1 MHGDG
6 SMTPGQ
12 QPPANDEDTGPVP
25 VPPQPVP
32 HPAPPTEPQKHPLPA
47 RLLRALAI
55 PVLIF
60 WVVAAA
66 ALNIFV
72 PTLEETTAANAKAMI
87 PRDAPS
93 SAAAITQGQ
102 DFKESD
108 YTSMAVILLEAEG
121 RPLGEQDHRYYDQM
135 VRALLED
142 KEHVQSLMDLWGDP
156 VTRSGQQ
163 SADAQAATLTVRPA
177 GDLGDAD
184 SNRSIKAIRGI
195 VEKLDKDKP
204 EGLKVYVSGPAP
216 LASDTLNA
224 ADESMVTLT
233 IVTIVV
239 IIIMLLIAYRSITR
253 AIIPLFGVLITL
265 ATARGVVSLLVEN
278 HVIGISSFA
287 MNMAVSLVLGVA
299 TDYGIF
305 YLGRFQEARRAGQD
319 RETAYYTS
327 VRSVAHVV
335 LGSGIAISGA
345 CLCLSLTTLDY
356 FRTLGPPCFVA
367 MVVAV
372 IAALTLGPALLTL
385 GSKVPWLSEPAKT
398 SPVWRKLGT
407 AIAKW
412 PAAMIA
418 VAALVIP
425 LCIANLATYTV
436 SYNDRDYAPKS
447 VESSQGYA
455 AADRHF
461 QPSQLS
467 IDTLYIKAD
476 HDMRNTTDMIS
487 LDRVAKNIVR
497 TPGISMVQSIT
508 RPNGRPLEHAS
519 LPYAMGSM
527 GTKIG
532 QNLGFLKDRV
542 ADVDT
547 MAARMGDMMDATK
560 KMSDITSQL
569 SAGTHMSMEASQ
581 GLKVAM
587 DKTRDNLANFDD
599 FFRPLRNYLYWEPHC
614 FDIPVC
620 WAMRSLNES
629 IDNIDEA
636 TSQLGPMVDGLSMVD
651 AATPQM
657 IAQLNATVQNMAVM
671 QQLTLTMQSLFHAT
685 IAQLEP
691 MIDPMVDMGRAF
703 DNAKNDDFFFM
714 PPESFKTNDFQVGL
728 KFMMTPD
735 GTGARVLI
743 YHDGEAMSPE
753 GIDQIQRAES
763 AAHEAIK
770 GTSLSGATLMMAGA
784 SSNYRDVQAFSKND
798 ILTMMLATF
807 GLVFLIV
814 MVITRTLA
822 GSVIVLITVVLSFL
836 GSLGLAAFIWE
847 TLIGVELHW
856 LTLPIAFIV
865 LVGVGCDYN
874 LLLLS
879 RYREELSAGIRTGL
893 IRTIAGSGNVAVT
906 AAFVLAGT
914 MLAMLSSDVV
924 NIGQAGSTIC
934 IGLIFDMMIVRLF
947 LVMPLARL
955 LGPWFWWPQRLPK
968 VQRAKFRDEPEAGSP
983 QEEPATAQM

>member
-1 MHGDG
+1 
-6 SMTPGQ
+6 MTAGQ
-12 QPPANDEDTGPVP
+12 QPPGDDAVTGPVP
-25 VPPQPVP
+25 TQRPVKHETHK
-32 HPAPPTEPQKHPLPA
+32 HPAAA
-47 RLLRALAI
+47 RWLRVLAV
-55 PVLIF
+55 PVVLF
-60 WVVAAA
+60 WVIAAA
-66 ALNIFV
+66 AVTIFV
-72 PTLEETTAANAKAMI
+72 PSLEETTSANAKAMI

-93 SAAAITQGQ
+93 SVAAITQGK

-108 YTSMAVILLEAEG
+108 YTSAAVVVLEAQG
-121 RPLGEQDHRYYDQM
+121 RQLGEQDRKYYDEM
-135 VRALLED
+135 VRRLRDD
-142 KEHVQSLMDLWGDP
+142 KEHVQSLMDMWGDP

-163 SADAQAATLTVRPA
+163 SADGQVATLTVRPT
-177 GDLGDAD
+177 GDLADAD

-195 VEKLDKDKP
+195 IEKLDNEKP

-216 LASDTLNA
+216 LASDMLTA
-224 ADESMVTLT
+224 ADESMVTLE
-233 IVTIVV
+233 IVTVVV
-239 IIIMLLIAYRSITR
+239 IIVMLLIAFRSVTR

-265 ATARGVVSLLVEN
+265 ATARGVISLLVEN
-278 HVIGISSFA
+278 HVIGISSFG

-305 YLGRFQEARRAGQD
+305 YLGRFEEALRAGED
-319 RETAYYTS
+319 RESAYYTS
-327 VRSVAHVV
+327 VHNVTHVV
-335 LGSGIAISGA
+335 IGSGVAISGA

-367 MVVAV
+367 MAV
-372 IAALTLGPALLTL
+372 SVMAALTMGPALLTL
-385 GSKVPWLSEPAKT
+385 GSKIPWLGEPAKA

-407 AIAKW
+407 ATAKW

-425 LCIANLATYTV
+425 LCIANLANYTV
-436 SYNDRDYAPKS
+436 SYNDRDYAPTS
-447 VESSQGYA
+447 VEASQGYA

-487 LDRVAKNIVR
+487 LDRIAKNIVR

-532 QNLGFLKDRV
+532 QNLGFMKDRV
-542 ADVDT
+542 ADIDT
-547 MAARMGDMMDATK
+547 MAARMGDMIASTQ
-560 KMSDITSQL
+560 KMTSLTGQL
-569 SAGTHMSMEASQ
+569 AEGTQISTEAAK
-581 GLKVAM
+581 GLKEAM
-587 DKTRDNLANFDD
+587 ETMRDKMADFDD
-599 FFRPLRNYLYWEPHC
+599 FFRPVRNYLYWEPHC
-614 FDIPVC
+614 FDIPIC

-629 IDNIDEA
+629 LDSIDE
-636 TSQLGPMVDGLSMVD
+636 TTQYLGPMVDGLTKIST
-651 AATPQM
+651 ATPQM
-657 IAQLNATVQNMAVM
+657 IAQLNAMVQNMTVM
-671 QQLTLTMQSLFHAT
+671 QRLTLTTQSLMHAT
-685 IAQLEP
+685 ITQLEP
-691 MIDPMVDMGRAF
+691 MVSPMVDMAQAF
-703 DNAKNDDFFFM
+703 DNAKNDDFFFL
-714 PPESFKTNDFQVGL
+714 PPDSFKTTEFQTGL

-735 GTGARVLI
+735 GRGTRIMI
-743 YHDGEAMSPE
+743 YHQGEAMSPE
-753 GIDQIQRAES
+753 GIDQIQRADA

-770 GTSLSGATLMMAGA
+770 GTSLSDVQLLMAGS
-784 SSNYRDVQAFSKND
+784 SSNFRDVQTFSMND

-847 TLIGVELHW
+847 TLFGITLHW

-893 IRTIAGSGNVAVT
+893 IRTITGSGNVAVT

-924 NIGQAGSTIC
+924 NIGQAGATIC
-934 IGLIFDMMIVRLF
+934 IGLVFDMMIVRLL
-947 LVMPLARL
+947 LVMPLASL
-955 LGPWFWWPQRLPK
+955 LGPWFWWPQKLPTPR
-968 VQRAKFRDEPEAGSP
+968 RATFRNEPSPGPQSISEVSP
-983 QEEPATAQM
+983 QA

>member
-1 MHGDG
+1 
-6 SMTPGQ
+6 MTSGQ
-12 QPPANDEDTGPVP
+12 QPPLPGDDADTGPVP
-25 VPPQPVP
+25 VPTQRAMRLETHK
-32 HPAPPTEPQKHPLPA
+32 HPAAA
-47 RLLRALAI
+47 RWLRVLAI
-55 PVLIF
+55 PVVLF
-60 WVVAAA
+60 WVIAAA
-66 ALNIFV
+66 VLNIFV
-72 PTLEETTAANAKAMI
+72 PSLEETTAANAKAMI

-102 DFKESD
+102 DFQESD
-108 YTSMAVILLEAEG
+108 YTSAAVIVLETQG
-121 RPLGEQDHRYYDQM
+121 RTLGEQDRQYYNKL
-135 VRALLED
+135 VRGLLDD

-163 SADAQAATLTVRPA
+163 SADARAATLTVRPT
-177 GDLGDAD
+177 GDLADAD
-184 SNRSIKAIRGI
+184 SNRSIKAIRST
-195 VEKLDKDKP
+195 VEKLDKEKP
-204 EGLKVYVSGPAP
+204 HGLRVYVSGPAP

-224 ADESMVTLT
+224 ADESMLMLT

-239 IIIMLLIAYRSITR
+239 IIIMLLIAYRSFTR
-253 AIIPLFGVLITL
+253 AIIPLVGVLITL

-278 HVIGISSFA
+278 HIIGISSFA

-305 YLGRFQEARRAGQD
+305 YLGRFQEALRSGED
-319 RETAYYTS
+319 RESAYYTS

-335 LGSGIAISGA
+335 IGSGVAISGA

-356 FRTLGPPCFVA
+356 FRTLGPPCFAA

-398 SPVWRKLGT
+398 SPAWRKLGT

-425 LCIANLATYTV
+425 LCIANLANYTV

-447 VESSQGYA
+447 VESSRGYD

-542 ADVDT
+542 ADIDT
-547 MAARMGDMMDATK
+547 IAARMGDMIASTE
-560 KMSDITSQL
+560 KMAGLTRQL
-569 SAGTHMSMEASQ
+569 AEGAQISTEAAK
-581 GLKVAM
+581 GLKEVM
-587 DKTRDNLANFDD
+587 ENMRDNIANFDD
-599 FFRPLRNYLYWEPHC
+599 SFRPIRNYLYWEPHC
-614 FDIPVC
+614 FDIPMC

-629 IDNIDEA
+629 LDSIDE
-636 TSQLGPMVDGLSMVD
+636 TTQYLGPMVDGLTKIST
-651 AATPQM
+651 ATPQM
-657 IAQLNATVQNMAVM
+657 ITQLNAMVQNMTVM
-671 QQLTLTMQSLFHAT
+671 QRLTLTTQSLLHAT
-685 IAQLEP
+685 VTQMEP
-691 MIDPMVDMGRAF
+691 MVNPMVDMAQAF
-703 DNAKNDDFFFM
+703 DNAKNDDFFFL
-714 PPESFKTNDFQVGL
+714 PPDSFKTKDFQSGL

-735 GTGARVLI
+735 GKGARIMI
-743 YHDGEAMSPE
+743 YHQGEAMSPE
-753 GIDQIQRAES
+753 GIDQIRRAEA

-770 GTSLSGATLMMAGA
+770 GTSLSGVELLMAG
-784 SSNYRDVQAFSKND
+784 SSANFRDVQAFSMND

-814 MVITRTLA
+814 MAITRTLA

-836 GSLGLAAFIWE
+836 GSLGLAVFIWE
-847 TLIGVELHW
+847 TLLGIELHW

-924 NIGQAGSTIC
+924 NIGQAGATIC

-955 LGPWFWWPQRLPK
+955 LGPWFWWPQKLPRRQP
-968 VQRAKFRDEPEAGSP
+968 VQLRGTPGPGPQAISEAGP
-983 QEEPATAQM
+983 HV

>member
-1 MHGDG
+1 
-6 SMTPGQ
+6 MTSGQ
-12 QPPANDEDTGPVP
+12 QPPEDETTGPVL
-25 VPPQPVP
+25 VP
-32 HPAPPTEPQKHPLPA
+32 PAPPIAKEPEKRPGPV
-47 RLLRALAI
+47 RLLRVLAI
-55 PVLIF
+55 PVVIF
-60 WVVAAA
+60 WVAAAA

-102 DFKESD
+102 DFQESD
-108 YTSMAVILLEAEG
+108 YTSMAVIVLETQG
-121 RPLGEQDHRYYDQM
+121 RTLGEQDHKYYDEM
-135 VRALLED
+135 VRRLLDD

-195 VEKLDKDKP
+195 IDQLDKEKP
-204 EGLKVYVSGPAP
+204 EGLNVYVSGPAP

-233 IVTIVV
+233 VVTVVV
-239 IIIMLLIAYRSITR
+239 IIAMLLIAYRSITR

-278 HVIGISSFA
+278 HIIGISSFA

-305 YLGRFQEARRAGQD
+305 YLGRFQEARRAGED
-319 RETAYYTS
+319 RESAYYTS

-385 GSKVPWLSEPAKT
+385 GSKVPWLSAPAKT

-425 LCIANLATYTV
+425 LCIANLANYTV

-447 VESSQGYA
+447 VESSRGYD

-542 ADVDT
+542 ADIDT
-547 MAARMGDMMDATK
+547 MAARMGDMMTSTK
-560 KMSDITSQL
+560 KMAEITGQL
-569 SAGTHMSMEASQ
+569 SAGTQMSVEASR
-581 GLKVAM
+581 GLKAAM

-599 FFRPLRNYLYWEPHC
+599 FFRPLRNYMYWEPHC
-614 FDIPVC
+614 FDIPIC

-657 IAQLNATVQNMAVM
+657 ITQLNAMVQNMGVM

-691 MIDPMVDMGRAF
+691 MIDPMVDMGKAF

-714 PPESFKTNDFQVGL
+714 PPESFKTKDFQTGL

-735 GTGARVLI
+735 GKGARILI
-743 YHDGEAMSPE
+743 YHQGEAMSPE
-753 GIDQIQRAES
+753 GIDQIQRAET

-770 GTSLSGATLMMAGA
+770 GTSLSNVDLLVAGA
-784 SSNYRDVQAFSKND
+784 SANYRDVQAFSMND

-847 TLIGVELHW
+847 TLIGIELHW

-879 RYREELSAGIRTGL
+879 RYREELHAGIRTGL

-947 LVMPLARL
+947 LVMPLARI
-955 LGPWFWWPQRLPK
+955 LGPWFWWPQKLPARK
-968 VQRAKFRDEPEAGSP
+968 HATFRDEPERGLQSG
-983 QEEPATAQM
+983 ESETTRV

>member
-1 MHGDG
+1 
-6 SMTPGQ
+6 
-12 QPPANDEDTGPVP
+12 
-25 VPPQPVP
+25 
-32 HPAPPTEPQKHPLPA
+32 
-47 RLLRALAI
+47 
-55 PVLIF
+55 
-60 WVVAAA
+60 
-66 ALNIFV
+66 
-72 PTLEETTAANAKAMI
+72 
-87 PRDAPS
+87 
-93 SAAAITQGQ
+93 
-102 DFKESD
+102 
-108 YTSMAVILLEAEG
+108 
-121 RPLGEQDHRYYDQM
+121 
-135 VRALLED
+135 
-142 KEHVQSLMDLWGDP
+142 
-156 VTRSGQQ
+156 
-163 SADAQAATLTVRPA
+163 
-177 GDLGDAD
+177 
-184 SNRSIKAIRGI
+184 
-195 VEKLDKDKP
+195 
-204 EGLKVYVSGPAP
+204 
-216 LASDTLNA
+216 
-224 ADESMVTLT
+224 
-233 IVTIVV
+233 
-239 IIIMLLIAYRSITR
+239 
-253 AIIPLFGVLITL
+253 
-265 ATARGVVSLLVEN
+265 
-278 HVIGISSFA
+278 
-287 MNMAVSLVLGVA
+287 
-299 TDYGIF
+299 
-305 YLGRFQEARRAGQD
+305 
-319 RETAYYTS
+319 
-327 VRSVAHVV
+327 
-335 LGSGIAISGA
+335 
-345 CLCLSLTTLDY
+345 
-356 FRTLGPPCFVA
+356 
-367 MVVAV
+367 
-372 IAALTLGPALLTL
+372 
-385 GSKVPWLSEPAKT
+385 
-398 SPVWRKLGT
+398 
-407 AIAKW
+407 
-412 PAAMIA
+412 A

-425 LCIANLATYTV
+425 LCIANLANYTV

-447 VESSQGYA
+447 VESSRGYD

-542 ADVDT
+542 ADIDT
-547 MAARMGDMMDATK
+547 MAARMGDMMESSK
-560 KMSDITSQL
+560 KMADITGQL
-569 SAGTHMSMEASQ
+569 SAGTQMSVEASR
-581 GLKVAM
+581 GLKAAM
-587 DKTRDNLANFDD
+587 EKTRDNLANFDD
-599 FFRPLRNYLYWEPHC
+599 FFRPIRNYLYWEPHC
-614 FDIPVC
+614 FDIPMC

-629 IDNIDEA
+629 VDNIDEA

-657 IAQLNATVQNMAVM
+657 ITQLNAMVQNMAVM

-691 MIDPMVDMGRAF
+691 MINPMVDMGKAF

-714 PPESFKTNDFQVGL
+714 PPESFNTKDFQTGM

-735 GTGARVLI
+735 GKGARILI
-743 YHDGEAMSPE
+743 YHQGEAMSPE
-753 GIDQIQRAES
+753 GIDQIQRAEA

-770 GTSLSGATLMMAGA
+770 GTSLSNVDLLVAGA
-784 SSNYRDVQAFSKND
+784 SANYRDVQAFSMND

-847 TLIGVELHW
+847 TLIGIELHW

-947 LVMPLARL
+947 LVMPLARI
-955 LGPWFWWPQRLPK
+955 LGPWFWWPQKLPTPK
-968 VQRAKFRDEPEAGSP
+968 RATFRDKPEAG
-983 QEEPATAQM
+983 EPVTTRI

>member
-1 MHGDG
+1 
-6 SMTPGQ
+6 
-12 QPPANDEDTGPVP
+12 
-25 VPPQPVP
+25 
-32 HPAPPTEPQKHPLPA
+32 
-47 RLLRALAI
+47 
-55 PVLIF
+55 
-60 WVVAAA
+60 
-66 ALNIFV
+66 
-72 PTLEETTAANAKAMI
+72 
-87 PRDAPS
+87 
-93 SAAAITQGQ
+93 
-102 DFKESD
+102 
-108 YTSMAVILLEAEG
+108 
-121 RPLGEQDHRYYDQM
+121 
-135 VRALLED
+135 
-142 KEHVQSLMDLWGDP
+142 
-156 VTRSGQQ
+156 
-163 SADAQAATLTVRPA
+163 
-177 GDLGDAD
+177 
-184 SNRSIKAIRGI
+184 
-195 VEKLDKDKP
+195 
-204 EGLKVYVSGPAP
+204 
-216 LASDTLNA
+216 
-224 ADESMVTLT
+224 
-233 IVTIVV
+233 
-239 IIIMLLIAYRSITR
+239 
-253 AIIPLFGVLITL
+253 
-265 ATARGVVSLLVEN
+265 
-278 HVIGISSFA
+278 
-287 MNMAVSLVLGVA
+287 
-299 TDYGIF
+299 
-305 YLGRFQEARRAGQD
+305 
-319 RETAYYTS
+319 
-327 VRSVAHVV
+327 
-335 LGSGIAISGA
+335 
-345 CLCLSLTTLDY
+345 
-356 FRTLGPPCFVA
+356 
-367 MVVAV
+367 
-372 IAALTLGPALLTL
+372 
-385 GSKVPWLSEPAKT
+385 
-398 SPVWRKLGT
+398 
-407 AIAKW
+407 
-412 PAAMIA
+412 MIA

-425 LCIANLATYTV
+425 LCIANLANYTV

-542 ADVDT
+542 ADIDT
-547 MAARMGDMMDATK
+547 MAARMGDMMESSK
-560 KMSDITSQL
+560 KMADITGQL
-569 SAGTHMSMEASQ
+569 SAGTQMSVEASR
-581 GLKVAM
+581 GLKAAM
-587 DKTRDNLANFDD
+587 EKTRDNLANFDD
-599 FFRPLRNYLYWEPHC
+599 FFRPIRNYLYWEPHC
-614 FDIPVC
+614 FDIPMC

-629 IDNIDEA
+629 VDNIDEA

-657 IAQLNATVQNMAVM
+657 ITQLNAMVQNMAVM

-691 MIDPMVDMGRAF
+691 MINPMVDMGKAF

-714 PPESFKTNDFQVGL
+714 PPESFNTKDFQTGM

-735 GTGARVLI
+735 GKGARILI
-743 YHDGEAMSPE
+743 YHQGEAMSPE
-753 GIDQIQRAES
+753 GIDQIQRAEA

-770 GTSLSGATLMMAGA
+770 GTSLSNVDLLVAGA
-784 SSNYRDVQAFSKND
+784 SANYRDVQAFSMND

-847 TLIGVELHW
+847 TLIGIELHW

-947 LVMPLARL
+947 LVMPLARI
-955 LGPWFWWPQRLPK
+955 LGPWFWWPQKLPTPK
-968 VQRAKFRDEPEAGSP
+968 RATFRDKPEAG
-983 QEEPATAQM
+983 EPVTTRI

>member
-1 MHGDG
+1 M
-6 SMTPGQ
+6 
-12 QPPANDEDTGPVP
+12 
-25 VPPQPVP
+25 
-32 HPAPPTEPQKHPLPA
+32 
-47 RLLRALAI
+47 
-55 PVLIF
+55 
-60 WVVAAA
+60 
-66 ALNIFV
+66 
-72 PTLEETTAANAKAMI
+72 
-87 PRDAPS
+87 
-93 SAAAITQGQ
+93 
-102 DFKESD
+102 
-108 YTSMAVILLEAEG
+108 
-121 RPLGEQDHRYYDQM
+121 
-135 VRALLED
+135 
-142 KEHVQSLMDLWGDP
+142 
-156 VTRSGQQ
+156 
-163 SADAQAATLTVRPA
+163 
-177 GDLGDAD
+177 
-184 SNRSIKAIRGI
+184 
-195 VEKLDKDKP
+195 
-204 EGLKVYVSGPAP
+204 
-216 LASDTLNA
+216 
-224 ADESMVTLT
+224 
-233 IVTIVV
+233 
-239 IIIMLLIAYRSITR
+239 
-253 AIIPLFGVLITL
+253 
-265 ATARGVVSLLVEN
+265 
-278 HVIGISSFA
+278 
-287 MNMAVSLVLGVA
+287 
-299 TDYGIF
+299 
-305 YLGRFQEARRAGQD
+305 
-319 RETAYYTS
+319 
-327 VRSVAHVV
+327 
-335 LGSGIAISGA
+335 
-345 CLCLSLTTLDY
+345 
-356 FRTLGPPCFVA
+356 
-367 MVVAV
+367 
-372 IAALTLGPALLTL
+372 TL

-398 SPVWRKLGT
+398 SPAWRKLGT

-425 LCIANLATYTV
+425 LCIANLANYTV

-447 VESSQGYA
+447 VESSRGYD

-542 ADVDT
+542 ADIDT
-547 MAARMGDMMDATK
+547 MAARMGDMMESSK
-560 KMSDITSQL
+560 KMADITGQL
-569 SAGTHMSMEASQ
+569 SAGTQISVEASR
-581 GLKVAM
+581 GLKAAM
-587 DKTRDNLANFDD
+587 EKTRDNLANFDD
-599 FFRPLRNYLYWEPHC
+599 FFRPIRNYLYWEPHC
-614 FDIPVC
+614 FDIPMC

-629 IDNIDEA
+629 VDNIDEA

-657 IAQLNATVQNMAVM
+657 ITQLNAMVQNMAVM

-691 MIDPMVDMGRAF
+691 MINPMVDMGKAF

-714 PPESFKTNDFQVGL
+714 PPESFNTKDFQTGL

-735 GTGARVLI
+735 GKGARILI
-743 YHDGEAMSPE
+743 YHQGEAMSPE
-753 GIDQIQRAES
+753 GIDQIQRAEA

-770 GTSLSGATLMMAGA
+770 GTSLSNVDLLVAGA
-784 SSNYRDVQAFSKND
+784 SANYRDVQAFSMND

-847 TLIGVELHW
+847 TLIGIELHW

-947 LVMPLARL
+947 LVMPLARI
-955 LGPWFWWPQRLPK
+955 LGPWFWWPQKLPTPR
-968 VQRAKFRDEPEAGSP
+968 RAQFRDKPTTGQQP
-983 QEEPATAQM
+983 EEPATAQM

>member
-1 MHGDG
+1 
-6 SMTPGQ
+6 
-12 QPPANDEDTGPVP
+12 
-25 VPPQPVP
+25 
-32 HPAPPTEPQKHPLPA
+32 
-47 RLLRALAI
+47 
-55 PVLIF
+55 
-60 WVVAAA
+60 
-66 ALNIFV
+66 
-72 PTLEETTAANAKAMI
+72 
-87 PRDAPS
+87 
-93 SAAAITQGQ
+93 
-102 DFKESD
+102 
-108 YTSMAVILLEAEG
+108 
-121 RPLGEQDHRYYDQM
+121 
-135 VRALLED
+135 
-142 KEHVQSLMDLWGDP
+142 
-156 VTRSGQQ
+156 
-163 SADAQAATLTVRPA
+163 
-177 GDLGDAD
+177 
-184 SNRSIKAIRGI
+184 
-195 VEKLDKDKP
+195 
-204 EGLKVYVSGPAP
+204 
-216 LASDTLNA
+216 
-224 ADESMVTLT
+224 
-233 IVTIVV
+233 
-239 IIIMLLIAYRSITR
+239 
-253 AIIPLFGVLITL
+253 
-265 ATARGVVSLLVEN
+265 
-278 HVIGISSFA
+278 
-287 MNMAVSLVLGVA
+287 
-299 TDYGIF
+299 
-305 YLGRFQEARRAGQD
+305 
-319 RETAYYTS
+319 
-327 VRSVAHVV
+327 
-335 LGSGIAISGA
+335 
-345 CLCLSLTTLDY
+345 
-356 FRTLGPPCFVA
+356 
-367 MVVAV
+367 
-372 IAALTLGPALLTL
+372 
-385 GSKVPWLSEPAKT
+385 
-398 SPVWRKLGT
+398 
-407 AIAKW
+407 
-412 PAAMIA
+412 
-418 VAALVIP
+418 
-425 LCIANLATYTV
+425 
-436 SYNDRDYAPKS
+436 RDYAPKS
-447 VESSQGYA
+447 VESSRGYD

-542 ADVDT
+542 ADIDT
-547 MAARMGDMMDATK
+547 MAARMGDMMESSK
-560 KMSDITSQL
+560 KMADITGQL
-569 SAGTHMSMEASQ
+569 SAGTQMSVEASR
-581 GLKVAM
+581 GLKAAM
-587 DKTRDNLANFDD
+587 EKTRDNLANFDD
-599 FFRPLRNYLYWEPHC
+599 FFRPIRNYLYWEPHC
-614 FDIPVC
+614 FDIPMC

-629 IDNIDEA
+629 VDNIDEA

-657 IAQLNATVQNMAVM
+657 ITQLNAMVQNMAVM

-691 MIDPMVDMGRAF
+691 MINPMVDMGKAF

-714 PPESFKTNDFQVGL
+714 PPESFNTKDFQTGM

-735 GTGARVLI
+735 GKGARILI
-743 YHDGEAMSPE
+743 YHQGEAMSPE
-753 GIDQIQRAES
+753 GIDQIQRAEA

-770 GTSLSGATLMMAGA
+770 GTSLSNVDLLVAGA
-784 SSNYRDVQAFSKND
+784 SANYRDVQAFSMND

-847 TLIGVELHW
+847 TLIGIELHW

-947 LVMPLARL
+947 LVMPLARI
-955 LGPWFWWPQRLPK
+955 LGPWFWWPQKLPTPK
-968 VQRAKFRDEPEAGSP
+968 RATFRDKPEAG
-983 QEEPATAQM
+983 EPVTTRI

>member
-1 MHGDG
+1 
-6 SMTPGQ
+6 
-12 QPPANDEDTGPVP
+12 A
-25 VPPQPVP
+25 
-32 HPAPPTEPQKHPLPA
+32 
-47 RLLRALAI
+47 
-55 PVLIF
+55 
-60 WVVAAA
+60 
-66 ALNIFV
+66 
-72 PTLEETTAANAKAMI
+72 
-87 PRDAPS
+87 
-93 SAAAITQGQ
+93 
-102 DFKESD
+102 
-108 YTSMAVILLEAEG
+108 
-121 RPLGEQDHRYYDQM
+121 
-135 VRALLED
+135 
-142 KEHVQSLMDLWGDP
+142 
-156 VTRSGQQ
+156 
-163 SADAQAATLTVRPA
+163 
-177 GDLGDAD
+177 
-184 SNRSIKAIRGI
+184 
-195 VEKLDKDKP
+195 
-204 EGLKVYVSGPAP
+204 
-216 LASDTLNA
+216 
-224 ADESMVTLT
+224 
-233 IVTIVV
+233 
-239 IIIMLLIAYRSITR
+239 
-253 AIIPLFGVLITL
+253 
-265 ATARGVVSLLVEN
+265 
-278 HVIGISSFA
+278 
-287 MNMAVSLVLGVA
+287 
-299 TDYGIF
+299 
-305 YLGRFQEARRAGQD
+305 
-319 RETAYYTS
+319 
-327 VRSVAHVV
+327 
-335 LGSGIAISGA
+335 
-345 CLCLSLTTLDY
+345 
-356 FRTLGPPCFVA
+356 
-367 MVVAV
+367 
-372 IAALTLGPALLTL
+372 
-385 GSKVPWLSEPAKT
+385 
-398 SPVWRKLGT
+398 WRKLGT

-425 LCIANLATYTV
+425 LCIANLANYTV

-447 VESSQGYA
+447 VESSRGYD

-542 ADVDT
+542 ADIDT
-547 MAARMGDMMDATK
+547 MAARMGDMMESSK
-560 KMSDITSQL
+560 KMADITGQL
-569 SAGTHMSMEASQ
+569 SAGTQMSVEASR
-581 GLKVAM
+581 GLKAAM
-587 DKTRDNLANFDD
+587 EKTRDNLANFDD
-599 FFRPLRNYLYWEPHC
+599 FFRPIRNYLYWEPHC
-614 FDIPVC
+614 FDIPMC

-629 IDNIDEA
+629 VDNIDEA

-657 IAQLNATVQNMAVM
+657 ITQLNAMVQNMAVM

-691 MIDPMVDMGRAF
+691 MINPMVDMGKAF

-714 PPESFKTNDFQVGL
+714 PPESFNTKDFQTGM

-735 GTGARVLI
+735 GKGARILI
-743 YHDGEAMSPE
+743 YHQGEAMSPE
-753 GIDQIQRAES
+753 GIDQIQRAEA

-770 GTSLSGATLMMAGA
+770 GTSLSNVDLLVAGA
-784 SSNYRDVQAFSKND
+784 SANYRDVQAFSMND
-798 ILTMMLATF
+798 ILTIMLATF

-847 TLIGVELHW
+847 TLIGIELHW

-947 LVMPLARL
+947 LVMPLARI
-955 LGPWFWWPQRLPK
+955 LGPWFWWPQKLPTPK
-968 VQRAKFRDEPEAGSP
+968 RATFRDKPEAG
-983 QEEPATAQM
+983 EPVTTRI

>member
-1 MHGDG
+1 
-6 SMTPGQ
+6 
-12 QPPANDEDTGPVP
+12 PA
-25 VPPQPVP
+25 
-32 HPAPPTEPQKHPLPA
+32 
-47 RLLRALAI
+47 
-55 PVLIF
+55 
-60 WVVAAA
+60 
-66 ALNIFV
+66 
-72 PTLEETTAANAKAMI
+72 
-87 PRDAPS
+87 
-93 SAAAITQGQ
+93 
-102 DFKESD
+102 
-108 YTSMAVILLEAEG
+108 
-121 RPLGEQDHRYYDQM
+121 
-135 VRALLED
+135 
-142 KEHVQSLMDLWGDP
+142 
-156 VTRSGQQ
+156 
-163 SADAQAATLTVRPA
+163 
-177 GDLGDAD
+177 
-184 SNRSIKAIRGI
+184 
-195 VEKLDKDKP
+195 
-204 EGLKVYVSGPAP
+204 
-216 LASDTLNA
+216 
-224 ADESMVTLT
+224 
-233 IVTIVV
+233 
-239 IIIMLLIAYRSITR
+239 
-253 AIIPLFGVLITL
+253 
-265 ATARGVVSLLVEN
+265 
-278 HVIGISSFA
+278 
-287 MNMAVSLVLGVA
+287 
-299 TDYGIF
+299 
-305 YLGRFQEARRAGQD
+305 
-319 RETAYYTS
+319 
-327 VRSVAHVV
+327 
-335 LGSGIAISGA
+335 
-345 CLCLSLTTLDY
+345 
-356 FRTLGPPCFVA
+356 
-367 MVVAV
+367 
-372 IAALTLGPALLTL
+372 
-385 GSKVPWLSEPAKT
+385 
-398 SPVWRKLGT
+398 WRKLGT

-425 LCIANLATYTV
+425 LCIANLANYTV

-542 ADVDT
+542 ADIDT
-547 MAARMGDMMDATK
+547 MAARMGDMMESSK
-560 KMSDITSQL
+560 KMADITGQL
-569 SAGTHMSMEASQ
+569 SAGTQMSVEASR
-581 GLKVAM
+581 GLKAAM
-587 DKTRDNLANFDD
+587 EKTRDNLANFDD
-599 FFRPLRNYLYWEPHC
+599 FFRPIRNYLYWEPHC
-614 FDIPVC
+614 FDIPMC

-629 IDNIDEA
+629 VDNIDEA

-657 IAQLNATVQNMAVM
+657 ITQLNAMVQNMAVM

-691 MIDPMVDMGRAF
+691 MINPMVDMGKAF

-714 PPESFKTNDFQVGL
+714 PPESFNTKDFQTGM

-735 GTGARVLI
+735 GKGARILI
-743 YHDGEAMSPE
+743 YHQGEAMSPE
-753 GIDQIQRAES
+753 GIDQIQRAEA

-770 GTSLSGATLMMAGA
+770 GTSLSNVDLLVAGA
-784 SSNYRDVQAFSKND
+784 SANYRDVQAFSMND

-847 TLIGVELHW
+847 TLIGIELHW

-947 LVMPLARL
+947 LVMPLARI
-955 LGPWFWWPQRLPK
+955 LGPWFWWPQKLPTPK
-968 VQRAKFRDEPEAGSP
+968 RATFRDKPEAG
-983 QEEPATAQM
+983 EPVTTRI

>member
-1 MHGDG
+1 M
-6 SMTPGQ
+6 
-12 QPPANDEDTGPVP
+12 
-25 VPPQPVP
+25 
-32 HPAPPTEPQKHPLPA
+32 
-47 RLLRALAI
+47 
-55 PVLIF
+55 
-60 WVVAAA
+60 
-66 ALNIFV
+66 
-72 PTLEETTAANAKAMI
+72 
-87 PRDAPS
+87 
-93 SAAAITQGQ
+93 
-102 DFKESD
+102 
-108 YTSMAVILLEAEG
+108 
-121 RPLGEQDHRYYDQM
+121 
-135 VRALLED
+135 
-142 KEHVQSLMDLWGDP
+142 
-156 VTRSGQQ
+156 
-163 SADAQAATLTVRPA
+163 
-177 GDLGDAD
+177 
-184 SNRSIKAIRGI
+184 
-195 VEKLDKDKP
+195 
-204 EGLKVYVSGPAP
+204 
-216 LASDTLNA
+216 
-224 ADESMVTLT
+224 LT

-239 IIIMLLIAYRSITR
+239 IIIMLLIAYRSFTR
-253 AIIPLFGVLITL
+253 AIIPLVGVLITL
-265 ATARGVVSLLVEN
+265 ATARGGVSLLVEN

-305 YLGRFQEARRAGQD
+305 YLGRFQEALRSGED
-319 RETAYYTS
+319 RESAYYTS

-335 LGSGIAISGA
+335 IGSGVAISGA

-356 FRTLGPPCFVA
+356 FRTLGPPCFAA

-372 IAALTLGPALLTL
+372 ISALTLGPALLTL

-398 SPVWRKLGT
+398 SPAWRKLGT

-425 LCIANLATYTV
+425 LCIANLANYTV

-447 VESSQGYA
+447 VESSRGYD

-487 LDRVAKNIVR
+487 LDRLAKNIVR

-542 ADVDT
+542 ADIDT
-547 MAARMGDMMDATK
+547 MAARMGDMMESSK
-560 KMSDITSQL
+560 KMADITGQL
-569 SAGTHMSMEASQ
+569 SAGTQMSVEASR
-581 GLKVAM
+581 GLKAAM
-587 DKTRDNLANFDD
+587 EKTRDNLANFDD
-599 FFRPLRNYLYWEPHC
+599 FFRPIRNYLYWEPHC
-614 FDIPVC
+614 FDIPMC

-629 IDNIDEA
+629 VDNIDEA

-657 IAQLNATVQNMAVM
+657 ITQLNAMVQNMAVM

-691 MIDPMVDMGRAF
+691 MINPMVDMGKAF

-714 PPESFKTNDFQVGL
+714 PPESFNTKDFQTGM

-735 GTGARVLI
+735 GKGARILI
-743 YHDGEAMSPE
+743 YHQGEAMSPE
-753 GIDQIQRAES
+753 GIDQIQRAEA

-770 GTSLSGATLMMAGA
+770 GTSLSNVDLLVAGA
-784 SSNYRDVQAFSKND
+784 SANYRDVQAFSMND

-847 TLIGVELHW
+847 TLIGIELHW

-947 LVMPLARL
+947 LVMPLARI
-955 LGPWFWWPQRLPK
+955 LGPWFWWPQKLPTPK
-968 VQRAKFRDEPEAGSP
+968 RATFKDKPEAG
-983 QEEPATAQM
+983 EPVTTRI

>member
-1 MHGDG
+1 
-6 SMTPGQ
+6 
-12 QPPANDEDTGPVP
+12 
-25 VPPQPVP
+25 
-32 HPAPPTEPQKHPLPA
+32 
-47 RLLRALAI
+47 
-55 PVLIF
+55 
-60 WVVAAA
+60 
-66 ALNIFV
+66 
-72 PTLEETTAANAKAMI
+72 
-87 PRDAPS
+87 
-93 SAAAITQGQ
+93 
-102 DFKESD
+102 
-108 YTSMAVILLEAEG
+108 
-121 RPLGEQDHRYYDQM
+121 
-135 VRALLED
+135 
-142 KEHVQSLMDLWGDP
+142 
-156 VTRSGQQ
+156 
-163 SADAQAATLTVRPA
+163 
-177 GDLGDAD
+177 
-184 SNRSIKAIRGI
+184 
-195 VEKLDKDKP
+195 
-204 EGLKVYVSGPAP
+204 
-216 LASDTLNA
+216 
-224 ADESMVTLT
+224 
-233 IVTIVV
+233 
-239 IIIMLLIAYRSITR
+239 
-253 AIIPLFGVLITL
+253 
-265 ATARGVVSLLVEN
+265 
-278 HVIGISSFA
+278 
-287 MNMAVSLVLGVA
+287 
-299 TDYGIF
+299 
-305 YLGRFQEARRAGQD
+305 
-319 RETAYYTS
+319 
-327 VRSVAHVV
+327 
-335 LGSGIAISGA
+335 
-345 CLCLSLTTLDY
+345 
-356 FRTLGPPCFVA
+356 
-367 MVVAV
+367 
-372 IAALTLGPALLTL
+372 
-385 GSKVPWLSEPAKT
+385 
-398 SPVWRKLGT
+398 
-407 AIAKW
+407 
-412 PAAMIA
+412 MIA

-425 LCIANLATYTV
+425 LCIANLANYTV

-447 VESSQGYA
+447 VESSRGYD

-487 LDRVAKNIVR
+487 LDRIAKNIVR

-542 ADVDT
+542 TDIDT
-547 MAARMGDMMDATK
+547 MAARMGDMMELSKNMAN
-560 KMSDITSQL
+560 ITGQL
-569 SAGTHMSMEASQ
+569 SAGTQMSVEASR
-581 GLKVAM
+581 GLKAAM
-587 DKTRDNLANFDD
+587 EKTRDNLSNFDD
-599 FFRPLRNYLYWEPHC
+599 FFRPIRNYLYWEPHC
-614 FDIPVC
+614 FDIPIC

-629 IDNIDEA
+629 VDNIDEA

-657 IAQLNATVQNMAVM
+657 ITQLNAMVQNMAVM

-691 MIDPMVDMGRAF
+691 MIDPMVDMGKAF

-714 PPESFKTNDFQVGL
+714 PPESFKTKDFQTGL

-735 GTGARVLI
+735 GKGARILI
-743 YHDGEAMSPE
+743 YHEGEAMSPQ

-770 GTSLSGATLMMAGA
+770 GTSLSNVDLLVAGA
-784 SSNYRDVQAFSKND
+784 SANYRDVQAFSMND

-847 TLIGVELHW
+847 TLIGIELHW

-955 LGPWFWWPQRLPK
+955 LGPWFWWPQKLPTRK
-968 VQRAKFRDEPEAGSP
+968 RATFRDEPERGP
-983 QEEPATAQM
+983 QPEEPTTATV